1 MATSL
6 VAYLLRYTFKWTTV
20 GGKIKKRFVLCF
32 LAVLIEMGI
41 FTKIKISFL
50 MVGHTHEDIDQM
62 FSCISRR
69 LSKNN
74 ARTLVELIRE
84 IGLSYTPVIEVDILT
99 YMYDVRRWLEE
110 CIVPNLSGHIHQ
122 HQFKLVKGPDGK
134 ALLFYKKWSTS
145 PAWQP
150 AQGLHIVNGRPKGVP
165 ELIDQDK
172 SHMNFAKMAQD
183 LPKYRLHFDSDTTRW
198 WERFIENEGPEES
211 RPKWILPL
219 LEAQQPPPLEAGV
232 GCDPGINEGLL
243 SLVEREEREV
253 EVTVGRKRKT
263 SAKQGQRK
271 KETWKT

>member
-1 MATSL
+1 M
-6 VAYLLRYTFKWTTV
+6 
-20 GGKIKKRFVLCF
+20 CF

-110 CIVPNLSGHIHQ
+110 CIVLNLSGHIHQ

-172 SHMNFAKMAQD
+172 SHMNFAKD